1 MHFKTM
7 NKQSLTI
14 TLIII
19 FAIIFRFID
28 ISHPSF
34 TAEEARIAHRGYT
47 LAKYGTD
54 ELGREFPLIFN
65 SLEDYQLPLVSYIT
79 MMGIAIFGKTDLGAR
94 TPFIFIGTILIF
106 LIYKI
111 GNTFST
117 NSKLGLISAFIVA
130 TSPTLIFLSKIPN
143 NAIVLSFIFTYF
155 FYLLIN
161 NKSLKFIIPTMIAAV
176 LVSKFA
182 WFILLPFLL
191 FTWLFRLNTNYKRQL
206 TLLAFTV
213 VFVASVFLLFLTIPQ
228 SKRSLLENN
237 FTIFSDITIVNGIN
251 ALRGQGIQSDWP
263 GLVEK
268 LLFNKLHFFSIGT
281 LHWLSHF
288 LNPALYFGQ
297 FDGSG
302 RLSFSYLGAWTKV
315 LILPAILGVFSIIKK
330 GDRKS
335 KLFLLLP
342 LVLTYPSALIYPNYT
357 LDLVVL
363 ALPFMAVII
372 AFGCLQIIQINKIW
386 AIAGFFL
393 IIFELIINMYSNS
406 AEFKNTDVLRP
417 RWIKE
422 IVANVHKSSQDN
434 QTAVSDNVVSDI
446 TTFINWYTPE
456 GNKVKDL
463 NIAWAYKF
471 RQYNLSN
478 IKIIGFDDQFRPC
491 GKDEKL
497 TIYVS
502 KRDLDRIQHE
512 MSAKYSISFQDSRG
526 LEQIYLIDENI
537 CLN

>member
-1 MHFKTM
+1 MK
-7 NKQSLTI
+7 
-14 TLIII
+14 TLILLII
-19 FAIIFRFID
+19 FAFILRIINF
-28 ISHPSF
+28 SHPSF

-54 ELGREFPLIFN
+54 EIGRKFPLIFN
-65 SLEDYQLPLVSYIT
+65 SLDDYQLPLVSYIA
-79 MMGIAIFGKTDLGAR
+79 MIGIAIFGKTDLGAR
-94 TPFIFIGTILIF
+94 VPFIFIGMILVF

-130 TSPTLIFLSKIPN
+130 TSPTLIFLSKTPN
-143 NAIVLSFIFTYF
+143 NAIVLSFIFTYL

-161 NKSLKFIIPTMIAAV
+161 NKGLKFIIPTIAVAV

-191 FTWLFRLNTNYKRQL
+191 FTRIFKSNPTYNRQFSISVFFA
-206 TLLAFTV
+206 LLIV
-213 VFVASVFLLFLTIPQ
+213 GSVFLIFLTIPQ
-228 SKRSLLENN
+228 SKRSLVENN
-237 FTIFSDITIVNGIN
+237 FTIFSDITIINGIN

-268 LLFNKLHFFSIGT
+268 LLFNKLHFLTIGI

-302 RLSFSYLGAWTKV
+302 KMSYSYLGAWTKV
-315 LILPAILGVFSIIKK
+315 LIIPAILGVFSIVKK

-342 LVLTYPSALIYPNYT
+342 LILTFPSALIYPNYT
-357 LDLVVL
+357 LDLAVL
-363 ALPFMAVII
+363 ALPFMAIVI
-372 AFGCLQIIQINKIW
+372 ALGCLQIFQVNKLW
-386 AIAGFFL
+386 ATAGFFL
-393 IIFELIINMYSNS
+393 IIFELIINIYSNS
-406 AEFKNTDVLRP
+406 AEYKNTDVLRP
-417 RWIKE
+417 RWIKQ
-422 IVANVHKSSQDN
+422 IVAKVHKSSQDN
-434 QTAVSDNVVSDI
+434 QTAISDNVVSDI

-456 GNKVKDL
+456 GNKIIDL
-463 NIAWAYKF
+463 NIPWPYKF

-478 IKIIGFDDQFRPC
+478 IKIIGFDDKFRSC
-491 GKDEKL
+491 GKDEKV
-497 TIYVS
+497 TIFVS
-502 KRDLDRIQHE
+502 KRDLDKIQNEIPVKH
-512 MSAKYSISFQDSRG
+512 STTFKDSRD
-526 LEQIYLIDENI
+526 LEQTYLIDENI

>member
-1 MHFKTM
+1 MV
-7 NKQSLTI
+7 
-14 TLIII
+14 II
-19 FAIIFRFID
+19 FAFTLRFINF
-28 ISHPSF
+28 SFPSF

-54 ELGREFPLIFN
+54 ELGRKFPLIFN
-65 SLEDYQLPLVSYIT
+65 SSDYQLPLVSYIT
-79 MMGIAIFGKTDLGAR
+79 MIGIAIFGKTDLGAR
-94 TPFIFIGTILIF
+94 MPFIFIGTILVF
-106 LIYKI
+106 LIYKV
-111 GNTFST
+111 GNTFNK
-117 NSKLGLISAFIVA
+117 NSKLGLISAFLVA
-130 TSPTLIFLSKIPN
+130 TSPTLIFLSKVPN
-143 NAIVLSFIFTYF
+143 EAIVLSFIFIYL

-161 NKSLKFIIPTMIAAV
+161 NKSLKFIIPTIIIAV

-182 WFILLPFLL
+182 WFILLPFL
-191 FTWLFRLNTNYKRQL
+191 FFRLITDYKRQFILL
-206 TLLAFTV
+206 TLALLIVGSAF
-213 VFVASVFLLFLTIPQ
+213 LIFLTIPQ

-237 FTIFSDITIVNGIN
+237 FTIFSDVTIINGVN

-268 LLFNKLHFFSIGT
+268 LLFNKLHFLSIGV

-315 LILPAILGVFSIIKK
+315 LIIPAIFGGFSIVKK

-335 KLFLLLP
+335 KLLLLLP
-342 LVLTYPSALIYPNYT
+342 LILTCPSALIYPNYT
-357 LDLVVL
+357 LELIVLVV
-363 ALPFMAVII
+363 PFMAIII
-372 AFGCLQIIQINKIW
+372 ALGCLQIIQINKIW

-393 IIFELIINMYSNS
+393 IILELIINIYSNS

-422 IVANVHKSSQDN
+422 IVENVHQSSQDN

-497 TIYVS
+497 TIFVS
-502 KRDLDRIQHE
+502 KRDLARIQHE

-537 CLN
+537 CLT